1 MNQFFYTLLLRTLK
15 PLALKVLE
23 RKAQKAGGS
32 WDIRGSERFGIY
44 PQTPTTLLDSEQD
57 DFPIHGHR
65 FEFKRPVWV
74 HAVSLGETRAAHTFI
89 RILLDQGYPVLL
101 THMTATARVQGAR
114 LFSEDI
120 GEGRLVQSWLPYDL
134 PEAVNGFLEH
144 WKPRCGILIEREV
157 WPNLIDVASK
167 KNVPMILASARLSDN
182 SVKQVK
188 MMGSVLQKAYQRLS
202 LILAQSHQDAERF
215 MEIGLPKP
223 QVIGNLKFDLN
234 VSTQQQMMG
243 VQLRQHLQRPVIVIA
258 STRDGEEQVFIQ
270 NIIAERTVDMVAS
283 DDAPQTPLYVII
295 PRHPQR
301 FAQVDSLLQ
310 KSNLRYVRRSDN
322 PTDEQIKQVDVLF
335 GDTLGEMFFYYGMAD
350 VAIIGGSFG
359 DFGGQNH
366 IEACAVGVPVIVG
379 PHTKNFEKSVNDAII
394 EGAARRTDN
403 EQNAL
408 LLANQLLKDNALRL
422 QMGKA
427 GKQWLQLH
435 QGVSQRLFDMLLPYL
450 S

>member
-1 MNQFFYTLLLRTLK
+1 MNKFFYTLLLRILK
-15 PLALKVLE
+15 PVALKLLE
-23 RKAQKAGGS
+23 RKAQKAGGN
-32 WDIRGSERFGIY
+32 WDIRGAERFGIY
-44 PQTPTTLLDSEQD
+44 PQTSLPVEANEPE
-57 DFPIHGHR
+57 DFPIQGRR

-89 RILLDQGYPVLL
+89 RILLDHGYPVLL
-101 THMTATARVQGAR
+101 THTTATAKVQGAR

-120 GEGRLVQSWLPYDL
+120 GEGRLVQAWFPYDF
-134 PEAVNGFLEH
+134 PEAVEGFLTH

-157 WPNLIDVASK
+157 WPNLIDEANK
-167 KNVPMILASARLSDN
+167 QKIPMILASARLSE
-182 SVKQVK
+182 SSMKQVK
-188 MMGSVLQKAYQRLS
+188 MIGGVLQKAYQKLT

-215 MEIGLPKP
+215 EELGLPKP
-223 QVIGNLKFDLN
+223 SVIGNLKFDLN
-234 VSTQQQMMG
+234 VSVQQHMMG
-243 VQLRQHLQRPVIVIA
+243 EQVRQHLNRQVIVIA
-258 STRDGEEQVFIQ
+258 STREGEEQIFIQ
-270 NIIAERTVDMVAS
+270 NIVAEKPAHQ
-283 DDAPQTPLYVII
+283 APLYVIV

-301 FAQVDSLLQ
+301 FAQVESLLQ

-322 PTDEQIKQVDVLF
+322 PTDEQIEQTDVLF

-350 VAIIGGSFG
+350 VAIVAGSFG

-394 EGAARRTDN
+394 EGAARRTEN
-403 EQNAL
+403 EQSAL
-408 LLANQLLKDNALRL
+408 LLAHQLLKDDALRL

-435 QGVSQRLFDMLLPYL
+435 QGVSQRLHKALLPYL
-450 S
+450 V

>member
-1 MNQFFYTLLLRTLK
+1 MNKFFYTLLLRILK
-15 PLALKVLE
+15 PVALKLLE
-23 RKAQKAGGS
+23 RKAQKAGGN
-32 WDIRGSERFGIY
+32 WDIRGAERFGIY
-44 PQTPTTLLDSEQD
+44 PQASLPIEANEPE
-57 DFPIHGHR
+57 DFPIQGRR

-89 RILLDQGYPVLL
+89 RILLDHGYPVLL
-101 THMTATARVQGAR
+101 THTTATAKVQGAR

-120 GEGRLVQSWLPYDL
+120 GEGRLVQAWFPYDF
-134 PEAVNGFLEH
+134 PEAVEGFLTH

-157 WPNLIDVASK
+157 WPNLIDEANK
-167 KNVPMILASARLSDN
+167 QKIPMILASARLSE
-182 SVKQVK
+182 SSMKQVK
-188 MMGSVLQKAYQRLS
+188 MIGGVLQKAYQKLT

-215 MEIGLPKP
+215 EELGLRRPG
-223 QVIGNLKFDLN
+223 VIGNLKFDLN
-234 VSTQQQMMG
+234 VSVQQHTMG
-243 VQLRQHLQRPVIVIA
+243 VQVRQHLNRQVIVIA
-258 STRDGEEQVFIQ
+258 STREGEEQIFIQ
-270 NIIAERTVDMVAS
+270 NIVAEKPAHN
-283 DDAPQTPLYVII
+283 APLYVIV

-301 FAQVDSLLQ
+301 FAQVESLLQ

-322 PTDEQIKQVDVLF
+322 PTDEQIEQTDILF

-350 VAIIGGSFG
+350 VAIVAGSFG

-394 EGAARRTDN
+394 EGAARRTEN
-403 EQNAL
+403 EQSAL
-408 LLANQLLKDNALRL
+408 LLAHQLLKDDALRL

-435 QGVSQRLFDMLLPYL
+435 QGVSQRLHKALLPYL
-450 S
+450 V